1 MLFTASQPDDD
12 TSLPAESPRSPTKL
26 NQGDDTL
33 LITLPLVAG
42 ACLSSTER
50 KVAFY
55 WSAEGFTRLHS
66 CDSRSLFEGDTVD
79 ATNVANQTVHGR
91 RARGLLIERNRHFVT
106 VLSGDEYCRQVHAD
120 SVPHIAF

>member
-33 LITLPLVAG
+33 LITLPLAAG

-55 WSAEGFTRLHS
+55 WSAEGFTRLLS
-66 CDSRSLFEGDTVD
+66 SDSRSLLKAIRFMPRMLR
-79 ATNVANQTVHGR
+79 NQTVHGK
-91 RARGLLIERNRHFVT
+91 RAR
-106 VLSGDEYCRQVHAD
+106 D
-120 SVPHIAF
+120 